1 MNGPIDPVDS
11 AFESLR
17 SQRWTA
23 QPFSPEQEK
32 KLMTEL
38 NSKVAANRFRNR
50 LIVGAGLGALAL
62 AGAGFAATGGIQRL
76 RTWLVNINVDGQ
88 TRQLVLGET
97 GDGQM
102 TITNDDGS
110 TTDVHIATATGENG
124 DQTRLVVRRVADG
137 TDEESVIEHRRSLQV
152 DVADASAVP
161 LDKVRSYAL
170 MARWTEGA
178 RSVEMYAD
186 TSDGA
191 EQGQAFVVVTGFEP
205 QTESH
210 VAAAPR
216 LPAQLLS
223 GEASLTVNEAGQ
235 ISVEIVREDGAGE
248 RNVARLIFSATR
260 DGAAAAMPEIPE
272 MGGDMVKVRVDKE
285 SGKIDVDL
293 PQSGSSP
300 K

>member
-1 MNGPIDPVDS
+1 MNGPLDPVDS

-76 RTWLVNINVDGQ
+76 KTWLVNINIGGE

-102 TITNDDGS
+102 TITHDDGS

-124 DQTRLVVRRVADG
+124 DQTRLVVRRVG
-137 TDEESVIEHRRSLQV
+137 EGKEEESVVEQRRSLQV

-161 LDKVRSYAL
+161 LDKVRSYPL
-170 MARWTEGA
+170 MARWTDGARVAELHSDSAEGA
-178 RSVEMYAD
+178 E
-186 TSDGA
+186 T
-191 EQGQAFVVVTGFEP
+191 GQAFLVVTGFAP
-205 QTESH
+205 QTESR
-210 VAAAPR
+210 VLAAPR
-216 LPAQLLS
+216 LPAQMLS
-223 GEASLTVNEAGQ
+223 GEANLSVDDAGVIQ
-235 ISVEIVREDGAGE
+235 VELVRDDGAGGH
-248 RNVARLIFSATR
+248 NVARMMFISSP
-260 DGAAAAMPEIPE
+260 DGKMPEIPALPE